1 MKKIF
6 MKFSTAALLLILLT
20 SCIDIETTVTVEEDG
35 SGTLLMEYSVSKLI
49 MELGKLDEEDDFAP
63 LPVSEADLLATAALS
78 PGLEVRSVNVRE
90 NEKDVLINAEFV
102 FSSVADMSRFFSPD
116 RENDPA
122 LSLEGDETVFRYTL
136 FTAVE
141 GEISE
146 ESMNMIDS
154 FFSED
159 EIRLRLEAPEDI
171 SSVSIGTITG
181 NGRVAEYA
189 VTLPEIFQ
197 ENADIIWEVRW

>member
-1 MKKIF
+1 